1 MTTLIPVKKLLIATG
16 LTTIDGW
23 TKSVEVLNLQTE
35 GSYHCDDWKDF
46 SYDIEGATGTWLGN
60 SAVICG
66 GKGKSD
72 VSQYC
77 FNMNSTS
84 TNQIA
89 TMKVRRYNAAS
100 VLIDSDTFWITGGG
114 YFTDRQSE
122 MYK

>member
-1 MTTLIPVKKLLIATG
+1 MIPVKKLLIATG
-16 LTTIDGW
+16 LTTIGGR
-23 TKSVEVLNLQTE
+23 TKSVEVLNIQTK
-35 GSYHCDDWKDF
+35 GGYHCDNWKDF
-46 SYDIEGATGTWLGN
+46 SHNVEGATGTWLGN

-72 VSQYC
+72 ISQYC